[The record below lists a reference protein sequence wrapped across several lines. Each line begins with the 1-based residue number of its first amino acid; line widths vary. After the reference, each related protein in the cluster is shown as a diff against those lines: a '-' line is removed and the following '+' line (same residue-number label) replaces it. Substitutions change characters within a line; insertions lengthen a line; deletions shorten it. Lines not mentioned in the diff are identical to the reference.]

1 MCYINRWVQTELWLI
16 DLIQQSHNAPVP
28 CPTMHHSG
36 TEMCTC
42 AHISVTLVVKCLY
55 NTIIVLQPTHRHCIG
70 SSRFSYCHITCN
82 IASHQ
87 TVPQIAKFMGPTWS
101 PPRSCRWSCRPLPL
115 FLLSHYMQYCITSDC
130 TPDSKVHGANME
142 PTSVLSAPDGL
153 HVGPM
158 NLAISLCYKEV
169 PLHFNQ
175 HITQL

>member
-101 PPRSCRWSCRPLPL
+101 PPRSCRPQMGSMLAPWT
-115 FLLSHYMQYCITSDC
+115 LLSACVIRKFHCILISTSL
-130 TPDSKVHGANME
+130 NYNL
-142 PTSVLSAPDGL
+142 VL
-153 HVGPM
+153 
-158 NLAISLCYKEV
+158 LCVDYIYKGK
-169 PLHFNQ
+169 
-175 HITQL
+175 